1 MNKKLGITGFL
12 TVMALGLYLAY
23 ESLKAVDWDL
33 SDLAFEDDEDEIS
46 RM

>member
-23 ESLKAVDWDL
+23 ESLKAVDWDI
-33 SDLAFEDDEDEIS
+33 SDLSFSDDEEDEF
-46 RM
+46 

>member
-23 ESLKAVDWDL
+23 ESLKAVNWDI
-33 SDLAFEDDEDEIS
+33 SDLAFSDDEEEEF
-46 RM
+46 